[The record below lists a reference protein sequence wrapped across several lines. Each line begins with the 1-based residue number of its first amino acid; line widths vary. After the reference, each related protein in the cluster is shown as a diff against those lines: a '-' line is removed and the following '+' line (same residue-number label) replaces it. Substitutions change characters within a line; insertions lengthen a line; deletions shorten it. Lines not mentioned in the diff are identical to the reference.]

1 MTTAIARNL
10 DLASALGDAE
20 ERFTRANPDSQRRY
34 QAATKVMPGG
44 NTRTVLFFGPFPLTI
59 ERGEGCYLWDT
70 DGHRYVDFLGEYS
83 AGLYGH
89 SNPIIRA
96 AIERAL
102 ADGIALGGHNKVEGE
117 LASLVC
123 ARFPSLERVR
133 FCNSG
138 TEANLFALV
147 AARAFTGRNKV
158 MVMQGGYHGGVFYFS
173 GEGSPINAPF
183 SFIRTR
189 YNDIDGTL
197 KLIELHAKDL
207 AAVIVEPMLGGGGC
221 LAADPEFL
229 KALRAATAKHGVVL
243 IFDEVMTSRLT
254 PSGLQGKL
262 GIAPD
267 MTTLGKYIG
276 GGLTFGAFGGRA
288 DIMDRFDP
296 RRPDAWPHA
305 GTFNNNILTMSAGAA
320 GLREVY
326 TPDVAVAFNARGDRL
341 RERLNAAADKCGL
354 PVQFTGIGS
363 MMTVHVL
370 RGPILS
376 PEDLA
381 RKDKRWADLF
391 HLDMLAR
398 GTYLA
403 RRGMVTLSLP
413 MTDADIDGF
422 AVAIEDWMDER
433 RDLIAASA

>member
-10 DLASALGDAE
+10 DLASALADAE
-20 ERFTRANPDSQRRY
+20 ERFTRANPDSKRRY
-34 QAATKVMPGG
+34 DGATKVMPGG

-59 ERGEGCYLWDT
+59 ARGEGCQLWDT

-102 ADGIALGGHNKVEGE
+102 ADGIALGGHNKVEAE

-147 AARAFTGRNKV
+147 AARAHTGRNKI

-173 GEGSPINAPF
+173 GDGSPINAPF
-183 SFIRTR
+183 SFVKTR
-189 YNDIDGTL
+189 YNDIEGTL
-197 KLIELHAKDL
+197 KLIELHARDL
-207 AAVIVEPMLGGGGC
+207 AAVIVEPMMGGGGC
-221 LAADPEFL
+221 IAADAEFL
-229 KALRAATAKHGVVL
+229 RMLREATRKHGVVL

-254 PSGLQGKL
+254 PSGLQGKH
-262 GIAPD
+262 GITPD
-267 MTTLGKYIG
+267 LTTLGKYIG
-276 GGLTFGAFGGRA
+276 GGLTFGGFGGRA
-288 DIMDRFDP
+288 EIMDRFDP

-320 GLREVY
+320 GLSQVY
-326 TPDVAVAFNARGDRL
+326 TPEVAVSFNARGDKL
-341 RERLNAAADKCGL
+341 RARLNALAEKRGL

-370 RGPILS
+370 RGAIRS
-376 PEDLA
+376 PDDLA

-391 HLDMLAR
+391 HLDMIGR
-398 GTYLA
+398 GYYLA
-403 RRGMVTLSLP
+403 RRGMITLSLP
-413 MTDADIDGF
+413 MTDADLDGF
-422 AVAIEDWMDER
+422 AQAIEDWLDER
-433 RDLIAASA
+433 RDLIAAGA

>member
-44 NTRTVLFFGPFPLTI
+44 NTRTVLFYGPFPLTI
-59 ERGEGCYLWDT
+59 ARGEGCYLWDT

-102 ADGIALGGHNKVEGE
+102 ADGIALGGHNKIEGE

-123 ARFPSLERVR
+123 ARFPMLERVR

-158 MVMQGGYHGGVFYFS
+158 MVMQGGYHGGVFYFA

-183 SFIRTR
+183 SFVKAR
-189 YNDIDGTL
+189 YNDIDGAV

-207 AAVIVEPMLGGGGC
+207 AAVIVEPMMGGGGC
-221 LAADPEFL
+221 LVAEPEFL
-229 KALRAATAKHGVVL
+229 KALRTATAEHGVVL
-243 IFDEVMTSRLT
+243 VFDEVMTSRLT
-254 PSGLQGKL
+254 PSGLQGKH

-276 GGLTFGAFGGRA
+276 GGLTFGGFGGRA

-305 GTFNNNILTMSAGAA
+305 GTFNNNTLTMSAGAA

-326 TPDVAVAFNARGDRL
+326 TPEVAVAFNARGDRL
-341 RERLNAAADKCGL
+341 RERLSAAAAKRNL
-354 PVQFTGIGS
+354 PVQFTGLGS
-363 MMTVHVL
+363 MITVHVL
-370 RGPILS
+370 RGPIRS

-398 GTYLA
+398 GYYLA
-403 RRGMVTLSLP
+403 RRGMITLSLP
-413 MTDADIDGF
+413 MTDVDIDGF
-422 AVAIEDWMDER
+422 ANAIDDWMDER